1 MTSTGRIL
9 VWWDREV
16 DGVGRRIRPDAR
28 LAAHEIW
35 EQACQRTV
43 ATLGDHGP
51 AAELME
57 CAVAQVSRYLD
68 RVGAPA
74 GARKHGLLMVAFCRN
89 LRRLAAKLGRV
100 ELAGGATELGMHANS
115 RTWIDR
121 TNARLDLERIVRH
134 LTKPSTTVLMLR
146 AAGFEWKEIARLLGT
161 TPAAARTNFWREIAN
176 LRENFGRSQSR
187 CSSDPIAS

>member
-1 MTSTGRIL
+1 MACAGRIL

-28 LAAHEIW
+28 LAAHGIW

-68 RVGAPA
+68 RLGAPD
-74 GARKHGLLMVAFCRN
+74 GSRKHGLLMVAFCRN
-89 LRRLAAKLGRV
+89 LRRHAEKLGRV
-100 ELAGGATELGMHANS
+100 ELVGGANELGIHASS
-115 RTWIDR
+115 RSWIDR

-134 LTKPSTTVLMLR
+134 LSKPSTTVLMLR
-146 AAGFEWKEIARLLGT
+146 AAGFEWKEIARLLRT
-161 TPAAARTNFWREIAN
+161 TPAAARNSFWREIAN
-176 LRENFGRSQSR
+176 LREEFGRSHSR
-187 CSSDPIAS
+187 RSSDPMAS